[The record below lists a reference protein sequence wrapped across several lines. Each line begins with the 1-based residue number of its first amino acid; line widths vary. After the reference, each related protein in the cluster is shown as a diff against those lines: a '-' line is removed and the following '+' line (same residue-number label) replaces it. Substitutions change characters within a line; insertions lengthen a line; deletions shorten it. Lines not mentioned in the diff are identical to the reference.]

1 MDKIKV
7 LFASSE
13 VSPFIKV
20 GGLADVVGA
29 LPVELNKN
37 DVDARVILPLYK
49 SIKMKYRDELKFLGW
64 KMVHMGWRSLY
75 AGLFSI
81 EKNGTIFYFVD
92 NEYYF
97 NYDQV
102 YVEYVFDIERY
113 CFFQR
118 AALDFIGDFMSFEP
132 NILHCNDWQT
142 GMMPMLL
149 EAHFKRHGYHKD
161 IKTVYTIHNLKYQ
174 GIHGTDVV
182 SEMLDIPS
190 EYLKEGLCIKDDAIN
205 FTNAGIV
212 YSNSVTT
219 VSPTYAFEIMTD
231 YYGEGLNGILRRYAF
246 KVSGILNGINDLE
259 YRPSVD
265 SSLPMKY
272 DISNYEEDKAVC
284 KKSLQEQLKLDINP
298 DVPLCVMISRLVDQ
312 KGLDLLLY
320 VLEEMLYDG
329 MQIVILGTGDKYYE
343 QALASV
349 ASKHPNSMCACID
362 FDNGLAHTIYA
373 ASDIFLMPSI
383 FEPCGLSQLI
393 SMTYGSV
400 PVVRETG
407 GLKDSVIPYN
417 EYTGEGNGFSFANI
431 NAHEFL
437 FVTKYACDLYRHHKD
452 VWKKLIEEGMSGD
465 YSWKKSAREY
475 IGLYSLISG
484 ITYEDSQPEIDKKS
498 SVNPKILEIKTK
510 ELKNPTPSKIAA
522 PPMAKP
528 DSSKKKTSKV
538 TRISKNKA
546 DSSAKVE
553 KKEEK
558 AVVDKKAT
566 ANKPTPSK
574 AAPKKESK
582 KDNKRK

>member
-1 MDKIKV
+1 
-7 LFASSE
+7 
-13 VSPFIKV
+13 
-20 GGLADVVGA
+20 
-29 LPVELNKN
+29 
-37 DVDARVILPLYK
+37 
-49 SIKMKYRDELKFLGW
+49 
-64 KMVHMGWRSLY
+64 
-75 AGLFSI
+75 
-81 EKNGTIFYFVD
+81 
-92 NEYYF
+92 
-97 NYDQV
+97 
-102 YVEYVFDIERY
+102 
-113 CFFQR
+113 
-118 AALDFIGDFMSFEP
+118 
-132 NILHCNDWQT
+132 
-142 GMMPMLL
+142 
-149 EAHFKRHGYHKD
+149 
-161 IKTVYTIHNLKYQ
+161 
-174 GIHGTDVV
+174 
-182 SEMLDIPS
+182 
-190 EYLKEGLCIKDDAIN
+190 
-205 FTNAGIV
+205 
-212 YSNSVTT
+212 
-219 VSPTYAFEIMTD
+219 
-231 YYGEGLNGILRRYAF
+231 
-246 KVSGILNGINDLE
+246 
-259 YRPSVD
+259 
-265 SSLPMKY
+265 
-272 DISNYEEDKAVC
+272 
-284 KKSLQEQLKLDINP
+284 
-298 DVPLCVMISRLVDQ
+298 
-312 KGLDLLLY
+312 
-320 VLEEMLYDG
+320 
-329 MQIVILGTGDKYYE
+329 
-343 QALASV
+343 
-349 ASKHPNSMCACID
+349 MCACID